1 MEPTSDKTVRRPLRH
16 QPMARAPTLVARVTE
31 HVRRCIVEGEWKLGE
46 YISEERIA
54 SSIEVSRTPVREALT
69 ALQMQGLVTIQPQ
82 RGTFVFLP
90 TQEEVVVLC
99 EFRKIMEC
107 QAMSLCMEK
116 SAAATLAALRAAN
129 VEMQA
134 AAARG
139 DRLTYGKS
147 DADFHNVFFD
157 NCGNRFFAEAYY
169 LMSGRFD
176 ALRNFLSGNLS
187 RANPSPADEHE
198 DIIDAFASGK
208 LEDTQALLS
217 SHVLAMSGR
226 FATAMASGASPPQT

>member
-1 MEPTSDKTVRRPLRH
+1 MEPTSDKPGRRPLRH
-16 QPMARAPTLVARVTE
+16 QPMARPPTLVARVTE

-107 QAMSLCMEK
+107 QAMSLCLEK
-116 SAAATLAALRAAN
+116 SQEPTLAALRAAN
-129 VEMQA
+129 ADMQA

-139 DRLTYGKS
+139 DRLNYGKS
-147 DADFHNVFFD
+147 DAAFHNVFFN
-157 NCGNRFFAEAYY
+157 NCGNRYFAEAYY

-176 ALRNFLSGNLS
+176 ALRNFLSGSLS
-187 RANPSPADEHE
+187 RAHPSPADEHE
-198 DIIDAFASGK
+198 DIIHAFAEGAF
-208 LEDTQALLS
+208 ERTETLLAR
-217 SHVLAMSGR
+217 HVLAMSGR
-226 FATAMASGASPPQT
+226 FAAAMEGNGDAPPT